1 MIDNEQEKKK
11 KELIDDVD
19 KFLEKDI
26 GFSLSKTS
34 TTPTPTV
41 APTTPAPM
49 PQAAP
54 TQQSAIAQPSNKE
67 DLLRSVDEFMDKE
80 LYGIQPSQQQ
90 QEAPT
95 TFEPERTEFQ
105 KALSNARYT
114 QLTGLLPPERR
125 YETKKYFGLPMPTG
139 KYIGGKSNEDLL
151 SRSLFDYNRPSPV
164 ERQVTPEGQIG
175 YDPASGLLSATGTAS
190 FDALTLY
197 VPRLAA
203 ELYGRATHKDL
214 FTYAPET
221 TAEKYAAGIAGI
233 AGTVA
238 SPFFKLLAKG
248 MSAVS
253 DAILPETT
261 LKSIYGQGK
270 FFNRAAAAAAALGK
284 KTFADGLALGTTFAL
299 QTPVGKELP
308 EDLSNRLKNFA
319 HGAEVATIYNLIG
332 LLSPEL
338 ATFLFAKPEARTLS
352 FITPLKTPLLFN
364 VAKAGAAAAADILS
378 NGTEGRDL
386 VDVVYSAGIAAFFG
400 YNTKFVPQ
408 AVLAN
413 SLKSQLDEEIR
424 RIEESEGKSEDP
436 LRQWVKN
443 VIDDINKNPMP
454 SPEWQETMDKVRKA
468 KNPLAR
474 LEALKS
480 FVDSAKE
487 GQKIP
492 LTELQAIKRVI
503 NAAYGDIN
511 RWRQEKAEQP
521 KTMPEGFFY
530 DQLEK
535 RLDESILLIN
545 HYEAPETVPYPEKDA
560 DGRIKDPKVGTL
572 AWIRKGVKS
581 GRLIKTDEGIIIEK
595 YPEPFIDNQTNF
607 ERYIKTT
614 KVGQYIGDTPKE
626 KELYWTEERFSNEM
640 GSPKSDF
647 VPLLTDFKM
656 RVARLAPKIA
666 EAHNKYNGATFSLY
680 KGDRAGE
687 DAYAVSIFPERSLV
701 IKDRPITKEDIID
714 FVNRNADLFSNPF
727 YNVGTWRKVDT
738 SNYLDVVVVVKDKA
752 KALDYGRRAKQ
763 EAIFY
768 LKDLVEIKVNGT
780 SDVPLGKVQDR
791 VYSPEEPDITGYY
804 FSDKVNTPYAWI
816 SPLAVGK
823 EGYSIF
829 KEGNPK
835 KMLNKGQLPF
845 ITIHTPDTTVDM
857 EQHYGHS
864 LYEVK
869 LNKNDLYIWDG
880 KSPLPT
886 PQEIVFNYGKVG
898 VYIPEK
904 GIQLYTPIRATR
916 VTASFK
922 PADYTKGIPYRTQDI
937 ISKVPA
943 LKEEKPLSSTDEVRE
958 ILNSFPIEQQLRI
971 MLDGHIFR
979 CPDCGKITID
989 DNPQVKCSNC
999 GKDLTDI
1006 AIAQRKLLSDI
1017 KAGDLKEFVRTFTN
1031 AYNFD
1036 DTSFMEQFLKDM
1048 GLVITPE
1055 DVAKSL
1061 NLKLLEE
1068 YPNGIQSFIN
1078 GKGEIIIT
1086 GLQAEPD
1093 TPIETI
1099 LDNLPDNATIAVQGN
1114 LAEGKATTL
1123 TVGELK
1129 KLMKA
1134 KDIKVWT
1141 TALTPSIHFF
1151 EQYLPE
1157 PLKRLY
1163 YKGRQAS
1170 DFIAKVVQPKIN
1182 EFNKLCKELN
1192 ITKEDSHNLALLA
1205 YWQQEDIRPTLQELY
1220 GITKPP
1226 ELSEN
1231 AKKLYDYV
1239 QKELSGFWFDKTNE
1253 ARTILGIEPLSKD
1266 NPFYFPAIREYVE
1279 NPEYTEIFSQKDPL
1293 KVSNFLR
1300 SVFDPF
1306 NIERVP
1312 NKQPLKLDFVN
1323 TYKLYMNKHG
1333 RWIGT
1338 APLKAE
1344 GQLFLSPIRFTVGDN
1359 LFAWNMQENLPTI
1372 SKELKQWINYVSVG
1386 EVPSLLRYIENKPKI
1401 AKVMSYIMK
1410 SVSSSILTFNARS
1423 AAIQPAA
1430 LRNAMRDLTSKDFLR
1445 ALMDMGRSPSRAKEV
1460 LKFIRENSE
1469 HIPARSMDVMFEWLK
1484 EDFAKNQGKSIGEF
1498 WKKFILWQTK
1508 ITQAGIYPLKMLDLF
1523 TSELTWYAA
1532 YLKGQRLG
1540 YEGKK
1545 LINYADDVV
1554 VRTQASANPED
1565 ISKIQRIAEGRFLTV
1580 FQTFTINEWQIM
1592 KQMLFAPIMR
1602 IKRNEPIT
1610 FDDFVQAGRFLFWT
1624 MAWNYFYEDIMRM
1637 RSPFPTPIREFRRKY
1652 AQTQDILLSSLSAVR
1667 ELGEQ
1672 VPVFGATLKYG
1683 TPYKLPLPA
1692 AVQTLVDVGTATNRL
1707 LGTRRLSELR
1717 LEDYSAFAKLAGI
1730 TGAAQA
1736 EKMIR
1741 RANKGMSWWQAFL
1754 GVKIEDAN
1762 ADEETRSL
1770 LQELL
1775 GLGGGY

>member
-19 KFLEKDI
+19 KFLEKDL
-26 GFSLSKTS
+26 GFSLNKAS
-34 TTPTPTV
+34 TTPTPTT
-41 APTTPAPM
+41 APTPAPTPTSVPT
-49 PQAAP
+49 PQQP
-54 TQQSAIAQPSNKE
+54 TVTNQSVDELIK
-67 DLLRSVDEFMDKE
+67 SVDEFMNKE
-80 LYGIQPSQQQ
+80 LYGVAPSQQQ
-90 QEAPT
+90 PT
-95 TFEPERTEFQ
+95 TLEPERTQFQ
-105 KALSNARYT
+105 SELANARYMAM
-114 QLTGLLPPERR
+114 TGITPPENR
-125 YETKKYFGLPMPTG
+125 YEVKKYYGLPIPTG
-139 KYIGGKSNEDLL
+139 RY
-151 SRSLFDYNRPSPV
+151 
-164 ERQVTPEGQIG
+164 VTPEGKVG
-175 YDPASGLLSATGTAS
+175 YDPLSGLITAAGTAS
-190 FDALTLY
+190 FDAFTFY

-214 FTYAPET
+214 FTYEPET
-221 TAEKYAAGIAGI
+221 KAEQIVSGLSSITGNI
-233 AGTVA
+233 A
-238 SPFFKLLAKG
+238 SPLFPFLAKG
-248 MSAVS
+248 MSAVA
-253 DAILPETT
+253 DAIIPEAT

-270 FFNRAAAAAAALGK
+270 FFNRAAAAAVAWGK
-284 KTFADGLALGTTFAL
+284 KTFADGLTLGTLFAL
-299 QTPVGKELP
+299 QTPLGKSLS
-308 EDLSNRLKNFA
+308 EDMSNRLKNFV
-319 HGAEVATIYNLIG
+319 HGAEVASIYNIIG

-338 ATFLFAKPEARTLS
+338 ATFLFAKPKARTLS

-364 VAKAGAAAAADILS
+364 VAKAGAAAAADMLLY
-378 NGTEGRDL
+378 GVEDRDL
-386 VDVVYSAGIAAFFG
+386 VDVIYSAGIAAYFG

-408 AVLAN
+408 TVLARA
-413 SLKSQLDEEIR
+413 LKAQIDEELR
-424 RIEESEGKSEDP
+424 RIEEEEGKPEDE
-436 LRQWVKN
+436 LRDWVKR
-443 VIDDINKNPMP
+443 VIDDINQSPMP
-454 SPEWQETMDKVRKA
+454 SPEWQETMEKIRKA

-480 FVDSAKE
+480 FVESAKE
-487 GQKIP
+487 GQRIP

-511 RWRQEKAEQP
+511 RWRQTNEEKP
-521 KTMPEGFFY
+521 KEMPEGFFY

-535 RLDESILLIN
+535 RLNESILLIN
-545 HYEAPETVPYPEKDA
+545 HYESPETVPYPEKD
-560 DGRIKDPKVGTL
+560 DLGRIKDPKVGTI
-572 AWIRKGVKS
+572 AWIKRGLRN
-581 GRLIKTDEGIIIEK
+581 GRLLKTPEGVVIEK
-595 YPEPFIDNQTNF
+595 YPDPFIDNQTNF
-607 ERYIKTT
+607 ERYVKTT

-640 GSPKSDF
+640 GSPQPDD
-647 VPLLTDFKM
+647 VTLLTDFKM

-666 EAHNKYNGATFSLY
+666 EAHNKNNGATFSLY

-687 DAYAVSIFPERSLV
+687 DAYAISIFPERSLV

-727 YNVGTWRKVDT
+727 YNVRTWRKAGT
-738 SNYLDVVVVVKDKA
+738 SNYLDVVVVVKDRA
-752 KALDYGRRAKQ
+752 KALEYGRRAKQ

-768 LKDLVEIKVNGT
+768 LKDLVEIKVDGT
-780 SDVPLGKVQDR
+780 SDAPLGKIQDR
-791 VYSPEEPDITGYY
+791 AYSPGEPDITGYY
-804 FSDKVNTPYAWI
+804 FSDKFNTPYAWI
-816 SPLAVGK
+816 SPQNVGK
-823 EGYSIF
+823 DGYSIF

-835 KMLNKGQLPF
+835 KPLNKGQLPF

-857 EQHYGHS
+857 EQHYGHT

-886 PQEIVFNYGKVG
+886 PEEIVFNYDKVG

-904 GIQLYTPIRATR
+904 GIQLYTPVRATR

-922 PADYTKGIPYRTQDI
+922 PADYVKGIPYRTQDI
-937 ISKVPA
+937 IDKVPA
-943 LKEEKPLSSTDEVRE
+943 LREEKPLSSADEVRD
-958 ILNSFPIEQQLRI
+958 ILNSFPIEHQLRI
-971 MLDGHIFR
+971 MLDGHLFR

-1006 AIAQRKLLSDI
+1006 AVAQRRLLSDI
-1017 KAGDLKEFVRTFTN
+1017 KAGDLKEFVKTFTN

-1036 DTSFMEQFLKDM
+1036 DPSFMEQFLKDM
-1048 GLVITPE
+1048 GLLTTPE
-1055 DVAKSL
+1055 DITKSL

-1068 YPNGIQSFIN
+1068 HPNGIQVFIN
-1078 GKGEIIIT
+1078 DKGELLIS
-1086 GLQAEPD
+1086 GLRPESD
-1093 TPIETI
+1093 TPLEKVI
-1099 LDNLPDNATIAVQGN
+1099 DNLPENATIAIQGSI
-1114 LAEGKATTL
+1114 AEGKVTKL

-1134 KDIKVWT
+1134 KDIKAWT

-1163 YKGRQAS
+1163 YKARQAS
-1170 DFIAKVVQPKIN
+1170 DFMAKVVQTKVN
-1182 EFNKLCKELN
+1182 EFNKLCKELK

-1205 YWQQEDIRPTLQELY
+1205 YWQQEDLRPTLKEVY

-1231 AKKLYDYV
+1231 AKRLYEYV

-1253 ARTILGIEPLSKD
+1253 ARAILGVEPLSRD

-1279 NPEYTEIFSQKDPL
+1279 NPEYAEIFSEKNPL

-1323 TYKLYMNKHG
+1323 TYKIYMNRHG
-1333 RWIGT
+1333 RWIAT

-1344 GQLFLSPIRFTVGDN
+1344 GKLFLSPIRFTVGNN
-1359 LFAWNMQENLPTI
+1359 LFAWSMAENLPI
-1372 SKELKQWINYVSVG
+1372 INKELMHWINYVSVG
-1386 EVPSLLRYIENKPKI
+1386 EVPSLLKYIENKPRI
-1401 AKVMSYIMK
+1401 AKIMSYIMK
-1410 SVSSSILTFNARS
+1410 SVSSSILSFNARS
-1423 AAIQPAA
+1423 AVIQPAA
-1430 LRNAMRDLTSKDFLR
+1430 LRNAMKDLTTKDFLR
-1445 ALMDMGRSPSRAKEV
+1445 ALRDMGRSPSRAKEIM
-1460 LKFIRENSE
+1460 KFIKENSE
-1469 HIPARSMDVMFEWLK
+1469 HIASRSMDVMFEWLK
-1484 EDFAKNQGKSIGEF
+1484 EDFERNTVSQKIGDF
-1498 WKKFILWQTK
+1498 WKKFILWQNK
-1508 ITQAGIYPLKMLDLF
+1508 ITQAGIYPLKLLDLY

-1540 YEGKK
+1540 YTGQK

-1565 ISKIQRIAEGRFLTV
+1565 ISKIQRIAEGRFLTI

-1592 KQMLFAPIMR
+1592 KQMLFSPIMK
-1602 IKRNEPIT
+1602 IKRNEPVT

-1624 MAWNYFYEDIMRM
+1624 TMWNYFYEDIMHM

-1652 AQTQDILLSSLSAVR
+1652 AETEDIFLAAAKAIR

-1672 VPVFGATLKYG
+1672 VPIFGATLKYG
-1683 TPYKLPLPA
+1683 TPYKIPLPA
-1692 AVQTLVDVGTATNRL
+1692 AVQTLIDVGTATNRL
-1707 LGTRRLSELR
+1707 LGTRKFSELR

-1741 RANKGMSWWQAFL
+1741 RINNGMSWWQAFL
-1754 GVKIEDAN
+1754 GIKIEDTN

-1770 LQELL
+1770 LQEFL